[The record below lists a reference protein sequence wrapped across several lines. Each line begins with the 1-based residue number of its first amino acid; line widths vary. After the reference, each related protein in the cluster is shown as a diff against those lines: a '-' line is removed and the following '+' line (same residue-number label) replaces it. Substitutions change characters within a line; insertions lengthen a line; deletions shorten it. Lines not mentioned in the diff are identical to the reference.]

1 MTTQQAD
8 PTPSPTL
15 DWVIDSDT
23 HISEPPDLFT
33 SRLPKKWHD
42 KVPKIVRNEQT
53 GFENWVIGAE
63 QHVGTPVGHTA
74 VAGWPEPFP
83 AAPSGFAEIPKAAHD
98 PHARLEYMDS
108 LKIWAMALYPN
119 VSGFGSQA
127 FLNLESPELMLAC
140 VRAYNDF
147 LTDWCEPARERF
159 IPISSMP
166 FWDVPACVKEIEY
179 CAKAGH
185 KGILFTG
192 APQDHG
198 QPSLASPHWNPLW
211 ECAQAHDLPVSFHIG
226 SGEFTTS
233 DWTPERLELYG
244 PGGINAQTSI
254 GLFLENG
261 RQIVDLLFSG
271 VLPRYPDLKFVSVES
286 GIGFIPFLLE
296 AADHTFRYGQVG
308 RARPEFEMLPSEYF
322 ARQVYGCY
330 WFEEYAPAHM
340 LDAIPVDNI
349 LFETDYPHPVCLY
362 GDVREKIEAGLGQ
375 ASHEVRRKLL
385 FDNAA
390 KLYGVDAPPA

>member
-1 MTTQQAD
+1 
-8 PTPSPTL
+8 
-15 DWVIDSDT
+15 
-23 HISEPPDLFT
+23 
-33 SRLPKKWHD
+33 
-42 KVPKIVRNEQT
+42 
-53 GFENWVIGAE
+53 
-63 QHVGTPVGHTA
+63 
-74 VAGWPEPFP
+74 
-83 AAPSGFAEIPKAAHD
+83 
-98 PHARLEYMDS
+98 
-108 LKIWAMALYPN
+108 
-119 VSGFGSQA
+119 
-127 FLNLESPELMLAC
+127 MLAC

-147 LTDWCEPARERF
+147 LSEWCATAPDRF
-159 IPISSMP
+159 IGISSMP
-166 FWDVPACVKEIEY
+166 FWDVPACLKEIEY

-185 KGILFTG
+185 KGVLFSG

-211 ECAQAHDLPVSFHIG
+211 ECAQAHDLPISFHIG
-226 SGEFTTS
+226 SGEFTTT
-233 DWTPERLELYG
+233 DWTPERIELYG

-296 AADHTFRYGQVG
+296 AADHTFNYGQL
-308 RARPEFEMLPSEYF
+308 RRDRPEFELMPSEYF

-340 LDAIPVDNI
+340 LDKIPVDNI

-362 GDVREKIEAGLGQ
+362 GDVREKIEAGLGD
-375 ASHEVRRKLL
+375 ADPEVRRKLL

-390 KLYGVDAPPA
+390 KLYKIKGPPA